1 METLRVNEEIFL
13 NRHSKGKNSETIT
26 QVKTRLPREKKI
38 LIVLFCFVLFCFVFL
53 ILAPVKSN
61 NILITTGIILFF
73 F

>member
-38 LIVLFCFVLFCFVFL
+38 LIVLFCFVFL

-61 NILITTGIILFF
+61 NILITTGIMLFF